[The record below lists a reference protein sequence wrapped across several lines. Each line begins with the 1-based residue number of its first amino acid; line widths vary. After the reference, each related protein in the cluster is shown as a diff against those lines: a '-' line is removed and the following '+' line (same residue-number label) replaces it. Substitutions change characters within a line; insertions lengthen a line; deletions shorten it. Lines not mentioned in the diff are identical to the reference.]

1 MLRWVEISVFQTAAV
16 GFSFVCVYMCV
27 CTGVIRTVCF
37 LPTLQIG
44 LIVFLGHIGSYVP
57 AEAATIG
64 MVDQIFTRI
73 HTRETVSVALST
85 FMIDLNQ
92 VQMSLTEYN
101 NTRSICV
108 YYVICICGV
117 CLLCVT
123 VLYHTQRVQITHVN
137 VLVLCNHL

>member
-1 MLRWVEISVFQTAAV
+1 
-16 GFSFVCVYMCV
+16 MCV

-92 VQMSLTEYN
+92 VQMSLLEYN
-101 NTRSICV
+101 NTRS
-108 YYVICICGV
+108 
-117 CLLCVT
+117 
-123 VLYHTQRVQITHVN
+123 N
-137 VLVLCNHL
+137 VSIM